1 MCKVLIADN
10 ELALA
15 FELEKYLTECG
26 YQVVGPAVS
35 GRQAISMTENLRPD
49 LALINT
55 KLAGEMDGL
64 DAAEHIKRAL
74 KVPVVIVSWYQD
86 KGSLH
91 HAVKINSEGYVVKPF
106 HFAQV
111 HASIEVALEKANGQG
126 TMESETAKAEPII
139 SNTASAKGLHYSEPL
154 LTPTEVR
161 IARLIK
167 AGMGTQKISEI
178 LEISAQTVA
187 WHRKNIRKKIG
198 VTGSRT
204 RNLMGNL
211 AALGPLQGLVQ
222 NR

>member
-1 MCKVLIADN
+1 MSKILIADN

-15 FELEKYLTECG
+15 FELEKYLTGCG
-26 YQVVGPAVS
+26 YQVVGPAVT
-35 GRQAISMTENLRPD
+35 GRQAIFMTENLRPD
-49 LALINT
+49 LVLINT

-74 KVPVVIVSWYQD
+74 EVPVVIVSWYQD
-86 KGSLH
+86 KRSLH
-91 HAVKINSEGYVVKPF
+91 RAVKINSEGYVVKPF

-111 HASIEVALEKANGQG
+111 HASVIAALEKAKVQG
-126 TMESETAKAEPII
+126 PLEKGDVKAEPTI
-139 SNTASAKGLHYSEPL
+139 SNPASAKGHHHSEPL

-167 AGMGTQKISEI
+167 AGMRTQQISKI
-178 LEISAQTVA
+178 LEISVQTVA
-187 WHRKNIRKKIG
+187 WYRKNIRKKIG
-198 VTGSRT
+198 VTGSKT